1 MKVSPP
7 RSPTSQRVEPPP
19 HPRETGFAIVLT
31 ALLGLFVFRVVAQL
45 IQSAWPISGLPPF
58 SAWESGLV
66 PYPVLFAAQL
76 VIIAVGTLIT
86 TRVATARLKAN
97 PQLAAPLLSIGSIYF
112 ATMGYRFG
120 YSLLVEDDS
129 GFSQAIPAFFHLVLS
144 SWLIALGLYHN
155 GSPAPVQLTHRA
167 VLIHWLTYPSLIAS
181 SLLLH
186 VLLLRTDIGLFFSTY
201 LPVGAAA
208 LVITFLERTHP
219 HRPEWQPDH
228 HDVANDLTFMVLVQI
243 LLPKVLVFLLAISVL
258 RFLQLHEIGV
268 AGWWPHGWPAV
279 AQTALMLLSAD
290 FLRYWLHRGSHE
302 WSPLLWRLHAVHH
315 SPPKLYWVNVGRFH
329 PIEKAVQFLFD
340 AAPFIVLGVS
350 ENVLALY
357 FVFYAVNGFFQH
369 CNVEVRLGL
378 LNYIISGPELHRW
391 HHSREIRESNKNYGN
406 NVILWDLLFGSYFL
420 PKNRKVESL
429 GLRNRAYPL
438 SFGQQL
444 RTPFIKGLDQEQ
456 P

>member
-1 MKVSPP
+1 MFRRRIRKQNQKIHSRQ
-7 RSPTSQRVEPPP
+7 RSHDLGTVF
-19 HPRETGFAIVLT
+19 FAIDR
-31 ALLGLFVFRVVAQL
+31 A
-45 IQSAWPISGLPPF
+45 
-58 SAWESGLV
+58 
-66 PYPVLFAAQL
+66 
-76 VIIAVGTLIT
+76 
-86 TRVATARLKAN
+86 
-97 PQLAAPLLSIGSIYF
+97 
-112 ATMGYRFG
+112 FG
-120 YSLLVEDDS
+120 
-129 GFSQAIPAFFHLVLS
+129 AF
-144 SWLIALGLYHN
+144 
-155 GSPAPVQLTHRA
+155 QLTHRA

-420 PKNRKVESL
+420 PKDRKVESL